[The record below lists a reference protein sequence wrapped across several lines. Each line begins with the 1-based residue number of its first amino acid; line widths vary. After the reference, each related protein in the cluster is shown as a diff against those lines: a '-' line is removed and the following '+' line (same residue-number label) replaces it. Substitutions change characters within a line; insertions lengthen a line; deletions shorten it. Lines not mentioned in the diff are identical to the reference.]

1 MPTSVGG
8 LKRALPAGLLKMWNG
23 GPSGDWLET
32 ARRRRHTLKSLTS
45 ETGGKPHRRL
55 GLLPLFPD
63 HQDDPM
69 TAFILDTLS
78 YAETLKAGG
87 FSEQQ
92 AATQARALADI
103 LDRQLATKAEM
114 DAHDHD
120 LRRDIEL
127 LRMELKRDIAEAK
140 ADLTRWIIGAGLLQT
155 SLIIGV
161 LLKVGKLI

>member
-1 MPTSVGG
+1 
-8 LKRALPAGLLKMWNG
+8 
-23 GPSGDWLET
+23 
-32 ARRRRHTLKSLTS
+32 
-45 ETGGKPHRRL
+45 
-55 GLLPLFPD
+55 
-63 HQDDPM
+63 M

-92 AATQARALADI
+92 AVTQARALADI
-103 LDRQLATKAEM
+103 LDRQLTTKAEM

-127 LRMELKRDIAEAK
+127 LRMELKRDMAEAK

-155 SLIIGV
+155 TLIIGV